1 MMMWRAKLC
10 SPLCAARHVC
20 WLLIRQDVPS
30 IFVTSKVSEGCRGK
44 CYRNTLFAPRGNRV
58 RTF

>member
-1 MMMWRAKLC
+1 MMMGRAKLC
-10 SPLCAARHVC
+10 STLCVARDAC
-20 WLLIRQDVPS
+20 WLLIRQGVPS